1 MVQCDRCRRWVYLDE
16 TDFACTDAAD
26 VAPFTCNLCN
36 VVESLETRLRASE
49 QEVETLGRAVRA
61 MKDQLEAY
69 HAKPDPSGNPIA
81 KPTLQEHQ
89 DAMLSCSSQ
98 AAEETTREVRQPEA
112 EEGNGQSL
120 QKPQERSSAP
130 KTTIH
135 SSENARLGECIADRA
150 LDAANGG
157 KEQASE
163 ACSPE
168 KTGKKGHKTE
178 AESSGAE
185 ANGRPH
191 TNTQKT
197 KKQERKKTVPGSAPE
212 VLIIGDGNA
221 PRIAGA
227 LRRIWDNTVLV
238 KQRSE
243 RKATAA
249 RLQHLLRQ
257 HSEDESHGAGLVVI
271 HAGIQDV
278 LKGSQPGDIV
288 QVIRESVAPLTQRLV
303 ICSAPEVATRGKAMR
318 AKAMLLNTELRKLC
332 GALKATFVD
341 LSDILAG
348 EKRLAQDGIH
358 YLSATTRQV
367 ATQLAQ
373 VIPPFLG
380 LQRPRRSRDNPNRT
394 PRRKSDPDVSSS
406 APETLAAP
414 PPPQPPGMAAV
425 TQNTPHREFRDN
437 IQDLSHPMYLIN
449 TAHLPTQSTQPC
461 PPRASPAPQ
470 TWLPH
475 GGTTHPA
482 MVPWRPP
489 SPGAHPDLF
498 HMVGDIVRQQVAIQW
513 PQLVK
518 QHATLPNL
526 P

>member
-1 MVQCDRCRRWVYLDE
+1 MQCDRCRRWVYLDE

-89 DAMLSCSSQ
+89 DAMPSSSP
-98 AAEETTREVRQPEA
+98 AAEETTPEVRQPEA

-130 KTTIH
+130 KTNIH
-135 SSENARLGECIADRA
+135 SSENARLSECIADRA

-288 QVIRESVAPLTQRLV
+288 QDIRESVAPLTQRLV